1 MYLENYKTLIMEIED
16 NTNEW
21 KAIPCLW
28 TGRINVVKMTI
39 LPKARYRFNETP
51 IKIPKGFFLQN

>member
-1 MYLENYKTLIMEIED
+1 MYLENYKTLIKEIED

-28 TGRINVVKMTI
+28 TERINVVKMTI
-39 LPKARYRFNETP
+39 LPKA
-51 IKIPKGFFLQN
+51 I